1 MAIMGGKK
9 APVDTGPVD
18 TIDTLIG
25 HKAEFTGD
33 ITFSGGLRIDGKIV
47 GNISSK
53 SGDGASS
60 LVLSETG
67 QVDGNIDVAHIVIN
81 GTVNGNVRSA
91 GKVELQSKAKVNG
104 DLHYKVIEMQLGSV
118 VNGGLF
124 SDGGK
129 VEVSMLKSVPNP
141 GEKKKGVS

>member
-129 VEVSMLKSVPNP
+129 DEVSMLKSVPNP

>member
-1 MAIMGGKK
+1 MAIMSKK
-9 APVDTGPVD
+9 GAADLGPVD

-33 ITFSGGLRIDGKIV
+33 IMFSGGLRVDGKIV

-60 LVLSETG
+60 LVLSESG
-67 QVDGNIDVAHIVIN
+67 EIDGNVDVAHILVN
-81 GTVNGNVRSA
+81 GTINGNVRSS
-91 GKVELQSKAKVNG
+91 GKVELQPKAKVNG
-104 DLHYKVIEMQLGSV
+104 DLHYKIIEMQLGSV

-129 VEVSMLKSVPNP
+129 DEISTLKTVPNP
-141 GEKKKGVS
+141 GEKKGVS

>member
-1 MAIMGGKK
+1 MAIMSKK
-9 APVDTGPVD
+9 GSADLGPVD

-33 ITFSGGLRIDGKIV
+33 ILFSGGLRVDGKIS

-67 QVDGNIDVAHIVIN
+67 EIDGNVDVAHILVN
-81 GTVNGNVRSA
+81 GTINGNVRSA
-91 GKVELQSKAKVNG
+91 GKVELQPKAKVNG
-104 DLHYKVIEMQLGSV
+104 DLHYKIIEMQLGSV

-124 SDGGK
+124 SDGGRD
-129 VEVSMLKSVPNP
+129 EISTLKSVPNP
-141 GEKKKGVS
+141 GEQKGVS